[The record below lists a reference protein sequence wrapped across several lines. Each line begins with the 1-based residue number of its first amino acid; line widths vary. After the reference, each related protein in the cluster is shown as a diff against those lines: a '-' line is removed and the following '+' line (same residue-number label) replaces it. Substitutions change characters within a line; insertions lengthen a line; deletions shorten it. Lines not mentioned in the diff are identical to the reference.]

1 MDTINFNNSL
11 NFEREV
17 FLTLEGIMVDNCT
30 SSATIKVV
38 DFNNVDDVFLSLE
51 NVIEEFMSNG
61 LETDCGW
68 ELIKNVLYFSIVQC
82 NV

>member
-11 NFEREV
+11 NFERET

-51 NVIEEFMSNG
+51 NVIEEFRSNG

>member
-11 NFEREV
+11 NFERET
-17 FLTLEGIMVDNCT
+17 FLILEGIMVDNCT
-30 SSATIKVV
+30 DYATIKIV
-38 DFNNVDDVFLSLE
+38 DFNNVDDVFLALE
-51 NVIEEFMSNG
+51 SVLEEFKFNG
-61 LETDCGW
+61 LAVDCGW